1 VNASRG
7 DLAGVARAATPRR
20 VREEINAR
28 RRPGGCAPGSDCHR
42 EEVPHTHPTVLL
54 VDDNDD
60 VRDGLTQLMRAEGY
74 AVETARNGR
83 EALRVLVTVHP
94 CIILL
99 DLHMPDMSGYDF
111 RQAQVADDGLRDIP
125 VVVYSAAH
133 DVREQ
138 AQRISAAAYAEKPIE
153 IARLIQL
160 IRTHCLK

>member
-1 VNASRG
+1 M
-7 DLAGVARAATPRR
+7 
-20 VREEINAR
+20 
-28 RRPGGCAPGSDCHR
+28 
-42 EEVPHTHPTVLL
+42 PHKHPTVLL

-60 VRDGLTQLMRAEGY
+60 VRDGLTQLIRAEGY

-83 EALRVLVTVHP
+83 EALRVLATVHP

-111 RQAQVADDGLRDIP
+111 RQAQLADGVLRDIP

-138 AQRISAAAYAEKPIE
+138 SQRMTATAYAEKPIE
-153 IARLIQL
+153 IARLMQL